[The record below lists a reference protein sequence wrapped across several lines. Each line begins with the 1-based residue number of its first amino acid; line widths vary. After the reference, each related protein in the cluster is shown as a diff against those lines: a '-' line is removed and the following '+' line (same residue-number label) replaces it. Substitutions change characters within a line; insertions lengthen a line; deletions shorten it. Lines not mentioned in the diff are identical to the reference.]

1 MIQIVALLP
10 MRDER
15 WEMRDERWGMWFFHQ
30 LVCEGGT
37 HMTQHKA
44 THKETKLL

>member
-10 MRDER
+10 MREE
-15 WEMRDERWGMWFFHQ
+15 EMRLERCDSSPTCVWG
-30 LVCEGGT
+30 GGEPHP

-44 THKETKLL
+44 TKKETKLL